1 MHKFHLPFV
10 YVSHLSVLGGTFEL
24 NLTVVITDNLE
35 IMSKTFSF
43 ALQIAVVREI
53 FQYQRLSSI
62 DPWAGL
68 DGYTSIVSFYF
79 SEAMNNELLLH
90 LSLA

>member
-1 MHKFHLPFV
+1 MALRLLWPMHKFHLPFV
-10 YVSHLSVLGGTFEL
+10 YVSHQSVLGGTFEL

-62 DPWAGL
+62 DP
-68 DGYTSIVSFYF
+68 
-79 SEAMNNELLLH
+79 
-90 LSLA
+90 